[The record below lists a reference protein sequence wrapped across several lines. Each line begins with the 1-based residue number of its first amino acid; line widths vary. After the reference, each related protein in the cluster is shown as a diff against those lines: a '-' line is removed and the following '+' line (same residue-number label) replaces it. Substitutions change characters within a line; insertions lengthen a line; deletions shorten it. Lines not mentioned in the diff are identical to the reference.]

1 MISLLNANIPVPQ
14 TDSQELS
21 ELPASDI
28 QEIYYGTDGLRSAVL
43 RLLRNA
49 AEHQVQQTYL
59 YSDESMDWLSGDP
72 KFFRIW
78 GSLMHLCI
86 QNHTTDLQN
95 H

>member
-43 RLLRNA
+43 RLLSVLCGNSGSSLVSILQ
-49 AEHQVQQTYL
+49 EVEN
-59 YSDESMDWLSGDP
+59 YS
-72 KFFRIW
+72 
-78 GSLMHLCI
+78 
-86 QNHTTDLQN
+86 
-95 H
+95 